1 MTKFFILQLHDPSS
15 VYAFVMARGFDLKP
29 NLTQGEISFDFES
42 LIITKLVSFSY
53 KQKGVANFL
62 SLLTRSRYFLL
73 QVNAFLR
80 FS

>member
-1 MTKFFILQLHDPSS
+1 MTKFFILQLHDPSF
-15 VYAFVMARGFDLKP
+15 VYAFVMVR
-29 NLTQGEISFDFES
+29 GEISFDFES
-42 LIITKLVSFSY
+42 LIITKLVPFSY